1 VRALKQPGD
10 IVVASVHWGSNWGYK
25 VPTEQRAFAHGLVE
39 VAGVDVVHGHSS
51 HHAKAVEVYEG
62 RLILYGCGDLLNDYE
77 GIGGYEA
84 FRDDLAL
91 MYFVAL
97 APATGHL
104 VRLAI
109 TVLQIRRFRL
119 QRALREDTLWI
130 GDVLTREGAR
140 FGTRAEP
147 TGSSTLMLGW
157 S

>member
-10 IVVASVHWGSNWGYK
+10 IVVASVHWGGNWGYE
-25 VPTEQRAFAHGLVE
+25 VPTEQRAFAHGLIE
-39 VAGVDVVHGHSS
+39 AGADVVHGHSS

-91 MYFVAL
+91 MFFVAL

-104 VRLAI
+104 VWLAI

-119 QRALREDTLWI
+119 QRASREDTLRI

-147 TGSSTLMLGW
+147 TGSSTLILGW